1 MLWEFQDFI
10 FSKSISN
17 VVDSYYFQLYNLTL
31 PQQRPVCYDVMGQL
45 LKAII
50 RLITVISNDFV
61 SYFFV

>member
-17 VVDSYYFQLYNLTL
+17 VVDSYCFQLYNLTL